1 MSLSDVEMLHNN
13 KQSKPV
19 NHLAYASNREKS
31 YNMVNQLGKS
41 NQYAI
46 LCHGY
51 TLYPIAHPH
60 GVADESGGGMEL
72 SL

>member
-1 MSLSDVEMLHNN
+1 
-13 KQSKPV
+13 
-19 NHLAYASNREKS
+19 
-31 YNMVNQLGKS
+31 MVNQLGKS

-51 TLYPIAHPH
+51 TLYLIAHPH